1 LPCLLLLISL
11 VDGQVR
17 TPDRFVSAGV
27 TFAMNQEMLDTFKTI
42 NVEIFKELD
51 TTMTNLHID
60 RLLSLKVP
68 VPSSINETVELMHWS
83 ISGLNITNVSFDANQ
98 SIYMLIE
105 PT

>member
-1 LPCLLLLISL
+1 
-11 VDGQVR
+11 VR

-27 TFAMNQEMLDTFKTI
+27 TFAVNQEMLDTFKTI
-42 NVEIFKELD
+42 NVEICKELD
-51 TTMTNLHID
+51 SSMTNLHID
-60 RLLSLKVP
+60 RLLSLKMP
-68 VPSSINETVELMHWS
+68 VPSKKNETVELMQWS